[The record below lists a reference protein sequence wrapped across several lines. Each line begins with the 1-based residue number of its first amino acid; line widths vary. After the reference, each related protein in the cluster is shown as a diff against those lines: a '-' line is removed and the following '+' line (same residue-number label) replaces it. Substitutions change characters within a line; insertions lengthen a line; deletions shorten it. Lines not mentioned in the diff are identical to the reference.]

1 MLDYIRSN
9 AQSFGV
15 KVAFGVIILV
25 FVFWG
30 VGSFNDRDS
39 VNVVAIVNGDP
50 ILVQQ
55 FEQAYRN
62 AEESVLRNNPG
73 ITREQLKEQHLGRQV
88 LRELIQ
94 QTLLTQEAAR
104 AGISVTPLELRQA
117 VGGIKAF
124 QDAQGR
130 FDPEAYTRVLAAQRI
145 SPAQYEKDMS
155 DQLLREKIFTLITA
169 PVWVDPDEAQN
180 RYNFLRERRVV
191 DYLFIPAKKFAD
203 EVKVTD
209 QDVTAYYD
217 AHKQDFA
224 IPPKVDVAYV
234 SVSPETLVRPESVSE
249 ADAQKWYEANKS
261 RFEEQAQ
268 VKAAHILVPLAENAP
283 ADAEKK
289 AREDVAKI
297 QAELKSGKDFAAV
310 ADAHN
315 GPNAAGPGGELGWI
329 ARGKTVKPFEDA
341 AFALE
346 AGQVS
351 GPVRSPFGLHI
362 IKVEAKKPGGLKPFK
377 DALQEARQGLAQE
390 QGADRLHD
398 VLDSLIEDNILGKP
412 LAESAARFG
421 LKAEQSGLLSQSELE
436 RTLGVTSGGA
446 ATLIATAP
454 GAPVDTALEAGDK
467 YLVARVIK
475 SEPASTRPLSAV
487 KEAIVAKLTA
497 EKALKAAME
506 SAAARRKELKDGPL
520 PEALKAGLDIK
531 TAPAIERGGNLA
543 DFAPDAALS
552 EAVFAARP
560 GTWLPA
566 AYAVDGKSEGPGALL
581 CRVAAVQP
589 PDPQEWNTVRD
600 LMANGVSRE
609 RVDGLY
615 QLFMQNLASKAKVEV
630 LNTNIVDRVNM

>member
-39 VNVVAIVNGDP
+39 INVVAMVNGDP
-50 ILVQQ
+50 ILAQQ

-73 ITREQLKEQHLGRQV
+73 ITREQLKARHLGREV
-88 LRELIQ
+88 LRDLIQ

-104 AGISVTPLELRQA
+104 AGIGVTPLELRRA
-117 VGGIKAF
+117 VGEIKAF

-169 PVWVDPDEAQN
+169 PAWVDPDEAQN

-191 DYLFIPAKKFAD
+191 DYIFIPAARFAGD
-203 EVKVTD
+203 ARVTD
-209 QDVTAYYD
+209 QEVSAYYD
-217 AHKQDFA
+217 AHKQEFA

-234 SVSPETLVRPESVSE
+234 SVSPETLVKPESISE
-249 ADAQKWYEANKS
+249 AEARKWYEANQN
-261 RFEEQAQ
+261 RFEEQEQ
-268 VKAAHILVPLAENAP
+268 VKVAHILAPLAEDAP
-283 ADAEKK
+283 AEAEKK
-289 AREDVAKI
+289 AREQIAKI
-297 QAELKSGKDFAAV
+297 QAELKSGKDFAVV
-310 ADAHN
+310 ADASN

-329 ARGKTVKPFEDA
+329 ARGKTVKAFEDA

-346 AGQVS
+346 PGQVS
-351 GPVRSPFGLHI
+351 GPVRSPFGLHV

-390 QGADRLHD
+390 QGADKLHD

-412 LAESAARFG
+412 LAESAARFD
-421 LKAEQSGLLSQSELE
+421 LKAQQSGLLSQSELE
-436 RTLGVTSGGA
+436 RKLGVSSGGA
-446 ATLIATAP
+446 AALMAAVP

-467 YLVARVIK
+467 YLVARVVK
-475 SEPASTRPLSAV
+475 SEPGSIQPLSAV
-487 KEAIVAKLTA
+487 KQAIMARLTA
-497 EKALKAAME
+497 EKALQAALE
-506 SAAARRKELKDGPL
+506 NASARRGELKDGPL
-520 PEALKAGLDIK
+520 SNAQKASLNIK
-531 TAPAIERGGNLA
+531 TAPVMDRGGALA

-552 EAVFAARP
+552 EALFAARP
-560 GTWLPA
+560 GVWLPT
-566 AYAVDGKSEGPGALL
+566 AYAVEGKSEGPGALL
-581 CRVAAVQP
+581 CRVDAVQP

-600 LMANGVSRE
+600 LMSNGVSRE

-615 QLFMQNLASKAKVEV
+615 QLFMQNLASRARVEI
-630 LNTNIVDRVNM
+630 LNPDMVDRVNM

>member
-30 VGSFNDRDS
+30 VGSFNDRNS
-39 VNVVAIVNGDP
+39 ANVVAIVNGDP

-62 AEESVLRNNPG
+62 AEESILRNNPG
-73 ITREQLKEQHLGRQV
+73 VTREQLKEQHLGRQV
-88 LRELIQ
+88 LRDLIQ
-94 QTLLTQEAAR
+94 QTLLAQEAAR
-104 AGISVTPLELRQA
+104 AGVSVTPLELRQA
-117 VGGIKAF
+117 VGRIKSF

-155 DQLLREKIFTLITA
+155 DQLLREKIFTLVTA

-180 RYNFLRERRVV
+180 RYNFLREKRVV
-191 DYLFIPAKKFAD
+191 DYLFIPAKNFSG

-217 AHKQDFA
+217 AHKKDFA

-234 SVSPETLVRPESVSE
+234 SVTPGGLVKPESVSE
-249 ADAQKWYEANKS
+249 ADAQKWYEVNKG
-261 RFEEQAQ
+261 RFEEPAQ

-289 AREDVAKI
+289 AREEVAKI

-341 AFALE
+341 AFALK

-351 GPVRSPFGLHI
+351 EPVRSPFGLHI
-362 IKVEAKKPGGLKPFK
+362 IKVEDKKPGGLKTFK
-377 DALQEARQGLAQE
+377 DAAREVRQAMAQE
-390 QGADRLHD
+390 QGADKLHD

-436 RTLGVTSGGA
+436 QKLGVTPAGA
-446 ATLIATAP
+446 SALIATAT

-467 YLVARVIK
+467 YLVARIIK
-475 SEPASTRPLSAV
+475 AEPASTQPLNAV
-487 KEAIVAKLTA
+487 KSAIVAKLTA
-497 EKALKAAME
+497 EKALKAAVE

-520 PEALKAGLDIK
+520 PQPLKASLDIK
-531 TAPAIERGGNLA
+531 TAPAMDRGGNLA
-543 DFAPDAALS
+543 DFNPDEALA
-552 EAVFAARP
+552 EAVFTAKP
-560 GTWLPA
+560 GTWLPS

-581 CRVAAVQP
+581 CRVDAVLP

-600 LMANGVSRE
+600 LMANGVARE

-615 QLFMQNLASKAKVEV
+615 QVFIQNLASKAKVEV
-630 LNTNIVDRVNM
+630 LNTDIVDRVNL

>member
-1 MLDYIRSN
+1 M
-9 AQSFGV
+9 
-15 KVAFGVIILV
+15 
-25 FVFWG
+25 
-30 VGSFNDRDS
+30 
-39 VNVVAIVNGDP
+39 
-50 ILVQQ
+50 
-55 FEQAYRN
+55 
-62 AEESVLRNNPG
+62 
-73 ITREQLKEQHLGRQV
+73 
-88 LRELIQ
+88 
-94 QTLLTQEAAR
+94 
-104 AGISVTPLELRQA
+104 
-117 VGGIKAF
+117 
-124 QDAQGR
+124 
-130 FDPEAYTRVLAAQRI
+130 
-145 SPAQYEKDMS
+145 
-155 DQLLREKIFTLITA
+155 
-169 PVWVDPDEAQN
+169 
-180 RYNFLRERRVV
+180 
-191 DYLFIPAKKFAD
+191 
-203 EVKVTD
+203 
-209 QDVTAYYD
+209 
-217 AHKQDFA
+217 
-224 IPPKVDVAYV
+224 
-234 SVSPETLVRPESVSE
+234 
-249 ADAQKWYEANKS
+249 
-261 RFEEQAQ
+261 
-268 VKAAHILVPLAENAP
+268 
-283 ADAEKK
+283 
-289 AREDVAKI
+289 
-297 QAELKSGKDFAAV
+297 
-310 ADAHN
+310 
-315 GPNAAGPGGELGWI
+315 
-329 ARGKTVKPFEDA
+329 
-341 AFALE
+341 
-346 AGQVS
+346 
-351 GPVRSPFGLHI
+351 
-362 IKVEAKKPGGLKPFK
+362 
-377 DALQEARQGLAQE
+377 
-390 QGADRLHD
+390 
-398 VLDSLIEDNILGKP
+398 LDSLIEDNILGKP

-506 SAAARRKELKDGPL
+506 SAAARRKELKGGPL

-531 TAPAIERGGNLA
+531 TAPAMERGGNLA

>member
-30 VGSFNDRDS
+30 VGSFNDRNS
-39 VNVVAIVNGDP
+39 ANVVAIVNGDP

-62 AEESVLRNNPG
+62 AEESILRNNPG
-73 ITREQLKEQHLGRQV
+73 VTREQLKEQHLGRQV
-88 LRELIQ
+88 LRDLIQ
-94 QTLLTQEAAR
+94 QTLLAQEAAR
-104 AGISVTPLELRQA
+104 AGVSVTPLELRQA
-117 VGGIKAF
+117 VGRIKSF

-155 DQLLREKIFTLITA
+155 DQLLREKIFTLVTA

-180 RYNFLRERRVV
+180 RYNFLREKRVV
-191 DYLFIPAKKFAD
+191 DYLFIPAKNFSG

-217 AHKQDFA
+217 AHKKDFA

-234 SVSPETLVRPESVSE
+234 SVTPGGLVKPESISE
-249 ADAQKWYEANKS
+249 
-261 RFEEQAQ
+261 
-268 VKAAHILVPLAENAP
+268 
-283 ADAEKK
+283 
-289 AREDVAKI
+289 
-297 QAELKSGKDFAAV
+297 

-315 GPNAAGPGGELGWI
+315 GSNAAGPGGELGWI
-329 ARGKTVKPFEDA
+329 TPGKTVKPFEDA
-341 AFALE
+341 AFALK

-351 GPVRSPFGLHI
+351 EPVRSPFGLHI
-362 IKVEAKKPGGLKPFK
+362 IKVEDKKPGGLKTFK
-377 DALQEARQGLAQE
+377 DAAREVRQAMAQE
-390 QGADRLHD
+390 QGADKLHD

-436 RTLGVTSGGA
+436 QKLGITPVGA
-446 ATLIATAP
+446 SALIATAT

-467 YLVARVIK
+467 YLVARIIK
-475 SEPASTRPLSAV
+475 AEPASTQPLDAV
-487 KEAIVAKLTA
+487 KSAIVAKLTA
-497 EKALKAAME
+497 EKALKAAVE

-520 PEALKAGLDIK
+520 PQPLKASLGIK
-531 TAPAIERGGNLA
+531 TAPAMDRGGNLA
-543 DFAPDAALS
+543 DFNPDEALA
-552 EAVFAARP
+552 EAVFTAKP
-560 GTWLPA
+560 GTWLPS

-581 CRVAAVQP
+581 CRVDAVLP

-600 LMANGVSRE
+600 LMANGVARE

-615 QLFMQNLASKAKVEV
+615 QVFIQNLASKAKVEV
-630 LNTNIVDRVNM
+630 LNTDIVDRVNL